1 MHSFVCATKMDTAQ
15 TYRFRSHAPMLD
27 DLENVIKIWEAV
39 VATMASPTYFDPI
52 AIGPYG
58 SKFIDGGIGA
68 NNPLRLLLQEARSSW
83 ATGAF
88 EDKLGCIISIGSG
101 IVSTKGFGGSLL
113 DVARGLADLATESER
128 EAEYFLRDHPSLAP
142 AYFRFNVHHGLE
154 NVRLDE
160 WGQSNI
166 VHGATARYIKT
177 ETTRA
182 ELLACGTLLGAS
194 RTWPWSDIKDLDEY
208 HPVKSAGDAFTTSP
222 SFSDSGYST
231 GSSSFKSDLEH
242 TKAGEDLFN
251 VFIKDSEFEPLY
263 PVAIREIGS
272 ARFQKN
278 LILLLKRYCGW
289 LRIVAHTE
297 LEKATVKFMRVQVR
311 PMAVRITNHFRMD
324 ERSHGLAPLLVAS
337 RSQSSRVNM
346 VQRYLNPSSTDPV
359 EKERETL
366 AQEDEKVEEIGEAEE
381 DEGPL
386 EFPIEGNFGYLRD
399 FLVSGEP
406 FNSLRKDFWRF
417 VVQKSETSKPSLLAS
432 ELPSEIYVRNAL
444 EPWFPSK
451 FHQRHRLKI
460 NIYWEVL
467 DYLQKEL
474 DEGQSLKDLLT
485 LSGGKENAFAA
496 TCNDYLEWLYPK
508 SSQVLLEALLD
519 ALELTKT
526 NSTGRSR
533 SFIYSTNSVSDRMR
547 KTDS

>member
-1 MHSFVCATKMDTAQ
+1 MHSFVCATEIDT
-15 TYRFRSHAPMLD
+15 TRTHRFRSHAPMLD
-27 DLENVIKIWEAV
+27 GLENVIKIWEAV

-58 SKFIDGGIGA
+58 SKFIDGAIGA
-68 NNPLRLLLQEARSSW
+68 NNPLRILLQEARLTW
-83 ATGAF
+83 TEGVF
-88 EDKLGCIISIGSG
+88 EDKLGCIVSIGSG
-101 IVSTKGFGGSLL
+101 IVSSRGFGENFVS
-113 DVARGLADLATESER
+113 VTRGLVDLARESER
-128 EAEYFLRDHPSLAP
+128 EAEYFSRDHPSLAP
-142 AYFRFNVHHGLE
+142 VYFRFNVQNGLE
-154 NVRLDE
+154 KVGLEE
-160 WGQSNI
+160 WRQRNI
-166 VHGATARYIKT
+166 VHAVTANYVKT

-182 ELLACGTLLGAS
+182 ELLACGELLGAS
-194 RTWPWSDIKDLDEY
+194 RTWPWSDIKDLDENY
-208 HPVKSAGDAFTTSP
+208 AVKSAGDAFATPP

-231 GSSSFKSDLEH
+231 GSTFINSDLEH
-242 TKAGEDLFN
+242 TKAEEDLFN
-251 VFIKDSEFEPLY
+251 VFTKDPELEPLY

-297 LEKATVKFMRVQVR
+297 FEKATVKFMRVQVR
-311 PMAVRITNHFRMD
+311 PMAVRITNHFRMN
-324 ERSHGLAPLLVAS
+324 EHPHGLAPLLDA
-337 RSQSSRVNM
+337 SQSQGSRVNM
-346 VQRYLNPSSTDPV
+346 VQKYLNHGLADPV
-359 EKERETL
+359 EEERQTL
-366 AQEDEKVEEIGEAEE
+366 VQEDAKVEEFGEAEE
-381 DEGPL
+381 DEGPM
-386 EFPIEGNFGYLRD
+386 ESPIEGDFGYLRD

-406 FNSLRKDFWRF
+406 FNGLRKDFWRF

-432 ELPSEIYVRNAL
+432 ELPSEIYVQNAL

-474 DEGQSLKDLLT
+474 DEGQSLKALLT

-496 TCNDYLEWLYPK
+496 TCKDYLEWLCPK

-533 SFIYSTNSVSDRMR
+533 FLLFNKVGQR
-547 KTDS
+547 